1 MNLSLKKGKRF
12 LICLIFVILAIYVYN
27 CQNPFS
33 PPMVGPG
40 KLVPVA
46 RQTDPDSVLYN
57 LKYSY
62 EYRDSLVYENCL
74 DKDFIF
80 FYKDQEEGQLVEVEF
95 QVPRDG
101 RGGDIYRT
109 NRLFKVF
116 DDIRLD
122 TWIVDPLAPAVDPI
136 TEEEYE
142 GRKVIFHLS
151 LRDIDGDYNYQ
162 HLEATGFAEF
172 RFKISE
178 DGSWR
183 IIRWYDRSI

>member
-1 MNLSLKKGKRF
+1 MTKRLTF
-12 LICLIFVILAIYVYN
+12 CLIFALLIIYGHS

-40 KLVPVA
+40 KVVPVA

-74 DKDFIF
+74 HKDFIF
-80 FYKDQEEGQLVEVEF
+80 FYKDQDEEQLVEVEF
-95 QVPRDG
+95 QVTRDG

-122 TWIVDPLAPAVDPI
+122 TWIVDHLAPAKDRI
-136 TEEEYE
+136 TEEMYE

-151 LRDIDGDYNYQ
+151 LRDTDGDYGYQ

-178 DGSWR
+178 DGRWR

>member
-1 MNLSLKKGKRF
+1 MNRRII
-12 LICLIFVILAIYVYN
+12 ICLILILSAVYAYN

-33 PPMVGPG
+33 PSWLGPG
-40 KLVPVA
+40 KVVPIA

-74 DKDFIF
+74 HKNFIF
-80 FYKDQEEGQLVEVEF
+80 FYKDQAEDQLVEVEF

-109 NRLFKVF
+109 NRLFAVF
-116 DDIRLD
+116 EDIQLGLWNVQYID
-122 TWIVDPLAPAVDPI
+122 PAVDPL
-136 TEEEYE
+136 TGEEYE
-142 GRKVIFHLS
+142 GRKVTFSLS
-151 LRDIDGDYNYQ
+151 LYDTNGDYNYQ
-162 HLEATGFAEF
+162 RLWATGYAEF
-172 RFKISE
+172 RFKKSE
-178 DGSWR
+178 DGWWR